1 MRQRLRQAD
10 LGKAPPPAPVVRAKS
25 MMSGSTDLKPTMLAT
40 TIGKNESRKTSSSL
54 GVKPNPN
61 QMMKSGAMAIFG
73 TICRKTI
80 AG

>member
-1 MRQRLRQAD
+1 
-10 LGKAPPPAPVVRAKS
+10 
-25 MMSGSTDLKPTMLAT
+25 
-40 TIGKNESRKTSSSL
+40 L

-80 AG
+80 AGYTAVSMKRE